1 MDSETMKSIA
11 IAVGKVLGVVTLW
24 KLITVICKIAH
35 K

>member
-1 MDSETMKSIA
+1 MDSEMMKGVV

>member
-1 MDSETMKSIA
+1 MDSKAMKSIA

-24 KLITVICKIAH
+24 KLITVICNHAH

>member
-1 MDSETMKSIA
+1 MDSETMKSVA

-24 KLITVICKIAH
+24 KLITMICKIAH

>member
-1 MDSETMKSIA
+1 MDSETMKGVA
-11 IAVGKVLGVVTLW
+11 VAVGKVLGVVTLW

>member
-1 MDSETMKSIA
+1 MDSKTMKSVA
-11 IAVGKVLGVVTLW
+11 FAVGKVLGVVTLW

>member
-1 MDSETMKSIA
+1 MDSETMKSVA

-24 KLITVICKIAH
+24 KLITVICKIVH

>member
-1 MDSETMKSIA
+1 MDSKTMKSVA
-11 IAVGKVLGVVTLW
+11 FAVGKVLGVVALW

>member
-1 MDSETMKSIA
+1 MDSETMESVA
-11 IAVGKVLGVVTLW
+11 VAVGKVLGVVTLW

>member
-1 MDSETMKSIA
+1 MDSETMKSVA
-11 IAVGKVLGVVTLW
+11 IAVGKVLGAVTLW